1 MGFEYKDSWLIHLG
15 LSVLSS
21 TLYTV
26 IGLSIIYLLNFFLP
40 GDLQENQ
47 FVKFIKY
54 SLMFRVILI
63 YFLHRIRL
71 VLAHL
76 RISSS
81 LLKLKINHNEEFIKL
96 ITIKINSCMMLK
108 DTFSKKIDIL
118 KYFSPFSF
126 LPFFLGLFID
136 NKPFMNRVTPILD
149 LKMSI
154 HDLIIYVGFLIFFVY
169 IISIY
174 NTYFDYQ
181 QANMTIEAYQNEL
194 NKLVENN

>member
-40 GDLQENQ
+40 GD
-47 FVKFIKY
+47 
-54 SLMFRVILI
+54 
-63 YFLHRIRL
+63 
-71 VLAHL
+71 
-76 RISSS
+76 
-81 LLKLKINHNEEFIKL
+81 
-96 ITIKINSCMMLK
+96 
-108 DTFSKKIDIL
+108 
-118 KYFSPFSF
+118 
-126 LPFFLGLFID
+126 FLGLFID